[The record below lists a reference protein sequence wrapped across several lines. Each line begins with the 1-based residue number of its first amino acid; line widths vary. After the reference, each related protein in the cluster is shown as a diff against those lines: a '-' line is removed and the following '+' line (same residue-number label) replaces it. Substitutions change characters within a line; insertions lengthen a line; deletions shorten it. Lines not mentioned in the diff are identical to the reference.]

1 MTQPTATRS
10 KTPISHYNA
19 TSPIQIMQRSTQAS
33 LEAPDN
39 AAAHTIMSQPS
50 KKRVLHDVTES
61 KPELHVQLE
70 DLATSLMPLMIEN
83 IHDSVST
90 KIEKTPHNLSEAL
103 T

>member
-39 AAAHTIMSQPS
+39 AAAHTIEPTKQKASITRRNRKQ
-50 KKRVLHDVTES
+50 TGI
-61 KPELHVQLE
+61 
-70 DLATSLMPLMIEN
+70 TC
-83 IHDSVST
+83 ST
-90 KIEKTPHNLSEAL
+90 GRSCNVVKAAYD
-103 T
+103 